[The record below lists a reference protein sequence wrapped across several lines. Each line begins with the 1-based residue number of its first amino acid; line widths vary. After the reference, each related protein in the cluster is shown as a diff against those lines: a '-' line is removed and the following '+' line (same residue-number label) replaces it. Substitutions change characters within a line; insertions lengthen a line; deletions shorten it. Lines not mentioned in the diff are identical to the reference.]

1 MGEFRIGTAI
11 SEPAAGNLKVGI
23 TNIQEIY
30 LGTNKI
36 WPSSVDPNVD
46 PYVPVTPSAF
56 RVLGRD
62 YVTASNQSFALY
74 DEAWNVITP
83 TDGNGNTISFG
94 SLNSLNY
101 SSRISFSS
109 SDNHQYIALLGINAQ
124 SQDYP
129 SISTDYGQTFTKKTT
144 WPRGNGNIKI
154 SKSGRVILY
163 YSSANFGNGSYYISN
178 DYGATVF
185 QPNLPGL
192 TPPYSGGSAFNSSMS
207 GGGKYILLWHLS
219 NPELIFL
226 SNDYGQTFSDIT
238 SLVIGIGGIS
248 GFDGNMGVS
257 LDGSKMKF
265 ITNSPST
272 GNYYE
277 VFSSDFGQTTSLTG
291 LGYNF
296 TNPNLPYGP
305 VHLDYTGSRS
315 AGNWSQGPYVIS
327 PQPRYKTS
335 LVGTGR
341 TDGGSMSNYGKYYFD
356 TFAFGNDAF
365 YNNFFL
371 NSQNWTITSS
381 SKPSS
386 NILAYFV
393 NIQ

>member
-1 MGEFRIGTAI
+1 MGELRIGTAN
-11 SEPAAGNLKVGI
+11 SEPAAGTLKVGS
-23 TNIQEIY
+23 NDVQEIY
-30 LGTNKI
+30 LGANKI

-46 PYVPVTPSAF
+46 PYVPVTSSAF
-56 RVLGRD
+56 KVLGRD

-101 SSRISFSS
+101 SSRINFSS

-144 WPRGNGNIKI
+144 WPKGNGDIKI

-163 YSSANFGNGSYYISN
+163 NSSFNFGTGSYYISN

-185 QPNLPGL
+185 QPTLPGL
-192 TPPYSGGSAFNSSMS
+192 TPPYDGGYISLCAMS
-207 GGGKYILLWHLS
+207 GGGKYILLYKATI
-219 NPELIFL
+219 NQAIFL

-238 SLVIGIGGIS
+238 NLVVGIGGIN
-248 GFDGNMGVS
+248 GFKGNMGVS
-257 LDGSKMKF
+257 LDGSKMQF
-265 ITNSPST
+265 ITYSN
-272 GNYYE
+272 NFWYE
-277 VFSSDFGQTTSLTG
+277 VFSTDFGQTTFLTG
-291 LGYNF
+291 LGISFTSQNTPYSTIHLNYN
-296 TNPNLPYGP
+296 G
-305 VHLDYTGSRS
+305 GIS
-315 AGNWSQGPYVIS
+315 AGNWLGGGAYVLN
-327 PQPRYKTS
+327 PPPRYKIS
-335 LVGTGR
+335 LVSGFR
-341 TDGGSMSNYGKYYFD
+341 LNEGSMSNYGKYYF
-356 TFAFGNDAF
+356 TTYGFGNETF
-365 YNNFFL
+365 YNDNFL
-371 NSQNWTITSS
+371 NSQSWSFSTI
-381 SKPSS
+381 SKPSP